1 MKFLLHFK
9 KIKNERNGIKVERK
23 IHIIEATNVGEIL
36 FYFRWLVRDAINS
49 EMRSACNMATDHALL
64 STRTS
69 IIQARV
75 P

>member
-1 MKFLLHFK
+1 M
-9 KIKNERNGIKVERK
+9 
-23 IHIIEATNVGEIL
+23 IEAMNVGEML

-49 EMRSACNMATDHALL
+49 ETRSACNMATDHALL
-64 STRTS
+64 STSTS